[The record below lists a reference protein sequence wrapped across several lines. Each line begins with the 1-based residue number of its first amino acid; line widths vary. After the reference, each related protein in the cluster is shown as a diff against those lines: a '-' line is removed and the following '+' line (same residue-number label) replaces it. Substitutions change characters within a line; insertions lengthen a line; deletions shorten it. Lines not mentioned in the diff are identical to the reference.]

1 MKSIHFILYYTNN
14 HPKFTLFNNFCMK
27 HLFILVIMCFSFQT
41 LSAQDKIDQLAEK
54 TCECLKTK
62 NFKNKTKDEI
72 EMELG
77 FCMISEAQ
85 KLHIDMNLKDES
97 SMEKFGEKV
106 GLRMAAI
113 CPESFIKYLS
123 QETKDGSTLMSDYLK
138 EDKTSSSTQ
147 KITGTI
153 TRFTK
158 DELAYLFV
166 KTSEGREIKLMV
178 LEYFTNADKLIENSK
193 DFINK
198 KATIEFKEVECYL
211 PRIGEFVKLKE
222 MTSLSID

>member
-1 MKSIHFILYYTNN
+1 MKQ
-14 HPKFTLFNNFCMK
+14 
-27 HLFILVIMCFSFQT
+27 LFILVIMCFSFQT

-62 NFKNKTKDEI
+62 NFKNKTKEEI

-106 GLRMAAI
+106 GLRMATI

-138 EDKTSSSTQ
+138 EDKTAASIQ

-153 TRFTK
+153 TKFTK
-158 DELAYLFV
+158 DDLAYLFI
-166 KTSEGREIKLMV
+166 KTTEGREVKLIV
-178 LEYFTNADKLIENSK
+178 LEYFTNADKLIESSK

-198 KATIEFKEVECYL
+198 KATIEFKEVEYYL
-211 PRIGEFVKLKE
+211 PRIGEFVKMKE
-222 MTSLSID
+222 ITSLSIE

>member
-14 HPKFTLFNNFCMK
+14 HPKFKLFNNFCIK

-106 GLRMAAI
+106 GLRMATI